1 MRVERL
7 TVGPLD
13 VNCYILWDD
22 TSHEAI
28 IIDPG
33 AEPNRIL
40 DTVAR
45 LGLTVKMIV
54 NTHGHIDH
62 TGANK
67 EIKEALDCPIL
78 MHQDDLY
85 LLNDD
90 CGIPIAE
97 LIGAS
102 TSPPPDRTLADGEK
116 LNLGNSS
123 VEIIHTPGHTPGSVC
138 LLADGTTLFTG
149 DTLFVSALGRTDL
162 PGGSQSQLLR
172 SIRERLLTLSDDTIV
187 LPGHAYGPPRST
199 IGQERQTNPF
209 LT

>member
-33 AEPNRIL
+33 AEPDRIL
-40 DTVAR
+40 DTVR
-45 LGLTVKMIV
+45 NIGLTVKMIV
-54 NTHGHIDH
+54 NTHGHVDH

-67 EIKEALDCPIL
+67 EIKESLGCPIL

-102 TSPPPDRTLADGEK
+102 TSPAPDRTLVDGEQFR
-116 LNLGNSS
+116 LGKTAI
-123 VEIIHTPGHTPGSVC
+123 EIIHTPGHTPGSVC
-138 LLADGTTLFTG
+138 LLADGTLFTG

-162 PGGSQSQLLR
+162 PGGSHSQLLK
-172 SIRERLLTLSDDTIV
+172 SIEKRLLILPDNTIV
-187 LPGHAYGPPRST
+187 LPGHAYGPPSST
-199 IGQERQTNPF
+199 IGEEKATNPF
-209 LT
+209 LA

>member
-1 MRVERL
+1 MQVERL

-33 AEPNRIL
+33 AEPDRIL
-40 DTVAR
+40 DTVR
-45 LGLTVKMIV
+45 SIGLTVKMIV

-67 EIKEALDCPIL
+67 EIKEALGCPIL

-90 CGIPIAE
+90 GGIPIAE

-102 TSPPPDRTLADGEK
+102 SSPPPDRTLVDRER
-116 LNLGNSS
+116 LTLGKTEI
-123 VEIIHTPGHTPGSVC
+123 EIIHTPGHTPGSVC
-138 LLADGTTLFTG
+138 LLADGTLFTG

-162 PGGSQSQLLR
+162 PGGSQSQLLQ
-172 SIRERLLTLSDDTIV
+172 SIEKRLLILPDDTIV
-187 LPGHAYGPPRST
+187 LPGHAYGPPQST

-209 LT
+209 LA